1 MAAYRRVYDSRHLQA
16 DSDGA
21 TELSHLLA
29 GTTQLHL
36 RAVSLS
42 LVPVK
47 NVKLAHTRVP
57 SVRVP
62 ELIPV
67 LAAGIKSSSQVAF
80 TE

>member
-16 DSDGA
+16 DTDGA

-29 GTTQLHL
+29 GTTQLHH

-47 NVKLAHTRVP
+47 T
-57 SVRVP
+57 
-62 ELIPV
+62 
-67 LAAGIKSSSQVAF
+67 
-80 TE
+80 